1 MNDPRG
7 AFVGTGKMYLADIDT
22 PEKLIFIG
30 NCSSLNYEA
39 QFSDLEQTDFTTPG
53 GGLDASISRIT
64 AMNVSYTAHH
74 FNKAN
79 IARAL
84 RATVT
89 DRAAGTVTD
98 EAHTAYLGALAKTA
112 YPKPSAVVVKNAAGD
127 VTYTVDVD
135 YVLSDGGIEVI
146 EGSTIADDSAI
157 TISYDY
163 PAFADIQAMTQSNK
177 KFRQVFIGLN
187 EARTGKP
194 MIVDVHRISHS
205 PSSLGLIGD
214 DFGAMEFTGKAEKDP
229 TKVGSDVSKYLYLQ
243 DVD

>member
-1 MNDPRG
+1 MTDPRG

-30 NCSSLNYEA
+30 NCSALNYEA
-39 QFSDLEQTDFTTPG
+39 ESSEISLPDYTTPG
-53 GGLDASISRIT
+53 GGTDSSITRIT

-89 DRAAGTVTD
+89 DKVAGTVV
-98 EAHTAYLGALAKTA
+98 EEEHTAYVGALVKTFF
-112 YPKPSAVVVKNAAGD
+112 PKPSSVVVKNGAGD
-127 VTYTVDVD
+127 VTYVVDED
-135 YVLSDGGIEVI
+135 YLLSDAGIEVL
-146 EGSTIADDSAI
+146 ESGDIADGSAI
-157 TISYDY
+157 TISYAY
-163 PAFADIQAMTQSNK
+163 PAHADIQAMTQSNK
-177 KFRQVFIGLN
+177 KFRQVFVGLN

-205 PSSLGLIGD
+205 PASLGLIGD
-214 DFGAMEFTGKAEKDP
+214 DFGSMEFNGKAEKDP
-229 TKVGSDVSKYLYLQ
+229 TKVGTDISQYLFIQ

>member
-1 MNDPRG
+1 MADPRG

-30 NCSSLNYEA
+30 NCSALSYEA
-39 QFSDLEQTDFTTPG
+39 ETEEITLTDYTTPG
-53 GGLDASISRIT
+53 GGLDSSITRIT

-89 DRAAGTVTD
+89 DKAAGSVT
-98 EAHTAYLGALAKTA
+98 EEEHTAYLGALVKTA
-112 YPKPSAVVVKNAAGD
+112 FPKPSAVVVKNAAGD
-127 VTYTVDVD
+127 VTYVVDED
-135 YVLSDGGIEVI
+135 YLLSDAGIEVL
-146 EGSTIADDSAI
+146 ESGTIADESEI
-157 TISYDY
+157 TISYSY
-163 PAFADIQAMTQSNK
+163 PAHADIQAMTQSNK
-177 KFRQVFIGLN
+177 KFRQVFVGLN

-205 PSSLGLIGD
+205 PASLGLIGD
-214 DFGAMEFTGKAEKDP
+214 DFGAMEFTGKAEKDAS
-229 TKVGSDVSKYLYLQ
+229 KVGTDVSQYLYLQ